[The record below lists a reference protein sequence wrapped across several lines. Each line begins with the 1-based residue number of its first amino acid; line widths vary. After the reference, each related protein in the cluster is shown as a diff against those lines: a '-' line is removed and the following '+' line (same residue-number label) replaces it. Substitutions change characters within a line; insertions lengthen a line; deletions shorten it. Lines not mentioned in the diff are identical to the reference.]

1 MSDVGINVFLASGVL
16 LFIALLVLSSTRMR
30 SNDPYGLF
38 HLTLNKAPSQDP
50 NLPPATEWL
59 NMGYWKKHVEVGVN
73 CFLGQRKEFIPLWL
87 RSSRAKINRGWQTA
101 HRGKSVRLLPSTT
114 TQPNQLVDSLPD
126 VGHGTGE
133 SLLFLLSEPSL
144 PRISHLVGITS
155 LEVHHERSVDRVH
168 KLQAL
173 RDIDTIV
180 DLYHADA
187 ICTDRANPA
196 HPLSTLSNETFD
208 VILALDCAYHFN
220 TRRLFLEQAYTKL
233 ERGGTV
239 ALADICFSSDALKT
253 RRTQFLVSVL
263 RLMPRHNVISKE
275 DYVAQ
280 MKRIGYSD
288 VVLEDITDDVFPS
301 FSRFLKTQGWG
312 WWVLGKV
319 IDWYASAGA
328 RFVIVSGK
336 VDTVDAE

>member
-59 NMGYWKKHVEVGVN
+59 NMGYWKNTKSFPEACRALALKLIAAG
-73 CFLGQRKEFIPLWL
+73 KL
-87 RSSRAKINRGWQTA
+87 RTGAR
-101 HRGKSVRLLPSTT
+101 VL
-114 TQPNQLVDSLPD
+114 D